1 MMTQQEI
8 LEKLKIDLELLGR
21 SKVTVQ
27 GYQVRVKAYQDYF
40 DKPADQMGENEV
52 RTFLHYHMTKLN
64 NLAST
69 ATSYISALRFLY
81 DVTLDKPLDRR
92 KVARPRVTRRIPEL
106 PTKEELD
113 AIFTNTYDLKFR
125 TIFMTAYGS
134 GLRVSE
140 VANLRVKD
148 IDSKNMRI
156 LVRQGKGNK
165 DRYAL
170 LPCRTLIL
178 LREYYKLYRPKDW
191 LFTNKRG
198 GHIAATSIQIA
209 FRTVVRQSGIPKRIT
224 IHTLRHKFATELL
237 NEGKN
242 IYQIKRLMGHVR
254 LDTTAWYLQL
264 SDSEILHLTSP
275 LDTMN
280 LKFSGSPILPD
291 HNG

>member
-21 SKVTVQ
+21 SKATVQ

-40 DKPADQMGENEV
+40 EKPADQMGENEV

-113 AIFTNTYDLKFR
+113 AIFTNTNDLKFR

-165 DRYAL
+165 DRYAM
-170 LPCRTLIL
+170 LPQRTLIL

-209 FRTVVRQSGIPKRIT
+209 FRTVVRNSGIPKHIT
-224 IHTLRHKFATELL
+224 IHTLRHRFATDLL

-264 SDSEILHLTSP
+264 SDSEVLRLTSP
-275 LDTMN
+275 LDTMDSKLFDKPVPPVN
-280 LKFSGSPILPD
+280 
-291 HNG
+291 NG

>member
-27 GYQVRVKAYQDYF
+27 GYQIRVKAYQDYF

-52 RTFLHYHMTKLN
+52 RAFLHHHMTKLN

-113 AIFTNTYDLKFR
+113 VIFTNTYDLKFR

-170 LPCRTLIL
+170 LPQRTLIL

-209 FRTVVRQSGIPKRIT
+209 FRTVVRNSGIPKHIT
-224 IHTLRHKFATELL
+224 IHTLRHRFATDLL

-264 SDSEILHLTSP
+264 SDSEVLRLTSP
-275 LDTMN
+275 LDTMDSK
-280 LKFSGSPILPD
+280 LFGGSVLPVNND
-291 HNG
+291 